1 MSERIYLSPPSQSG
15 NEQAA
20 VARAIESN
28 WIAPLGPEVDEFEA
42 ELAVQSGVPFAL
54 ATSSGTA
61 AIHLALLAVG
71 VKRGDVVVAPSFT
84 FIGTVTP
91 VSFIG
96 AETWFVDSEQQSWNL
111 DPKLLQE
118 ALASARSEDHRIG
131 AVIAVDLF
139 GQCGDYDRIQEICD
153 RFKVPLVED
162 AAEALGATYKDIP
175 AGSFGRVGVLS
186 FNGNKIIT
194 TSGGGA
200 VVSADEQLIE
210 RTRFLATQ
218 AREPEVHYEHREIGY
233 NYRMSNLLAAVGR
246 AQLSNLD
253 QRVNARREIFNAY
266 VARLSDLPG
275 VEFMPEA
282 PWGRSNRWL
291 TTLTVDPDLFGAT
304 RHQIIDALAADNI
317 EARPVWKPMHLQPV
331 YEDAR
336 MFGGAVSAQIFR
348 NGLCLPSGTD
358 MTEDDI
364 DRVAG
369 IVRSVRDDGRPTP
382 G

>member
-96 AETWFVDSEQQSWNL
+96 AETWFVDSERQSWNL

-139 GQCGDYDRIQEICD
+139 GQCADYDRIQEICD

-162 AAEALGATYKDIP
+162 AAEALGATYKDMP

-200 VVSADEQLIE
+200 VVSADDQLIE

-336 MFGGAVSAQIFR
+336 MFGGAVSAQIFK

-358 MTEDDI
+358 MTEADI

-369 IVRSVRDDGRPTP
+369 IVRSTQS
-382 G
+382 